1 VTARAEN
8 KERGK
13 MIYNYI
19 CTHSLPEEIK
29 IAVQADN
36 EDDALDI
43 ATDKFFTQFEFS
55 TNIDRDLGAGWKFTV
70 IEGGNNLDGG

>member
-1 VTARAEN
+1 MTARAEN
-8 KERGK
+8 EERGK

-19 CTHSLPEEIK
+19 CTHSLPEEVK
-29 IAVQADN
+29 IVVQADN

-55 TNIDRDLGAGWKFTV
+55 TNIDRDLGAGLKFTV
-70 IEGGNNLDGG
+70 IEGGKSIDGG